1 MGVLYFIHTKTDLL
15 LLMAGKSLYT
25 VYKEANSVKENS
37 GVCQE
42 LIEENFMKQEQY

>member
-37 GVCQE
+37 GVNRRKLHE
-42 LIEENFMKQEQY
+42 AGAILAE